1 MMWNQSKTYA
11 MNDYNE
17 LIKQLNSRKE
27 ELGLSQ
33 TELAEIMQT
42 ERVRVNELFSNRKT
56 NMTVK
61 TLLKLCNA
69 LKVKI
74 NLTETGSNKK

>member
-1 MMWNQSKTYA
+1 
-11 MNDYNE
+11 MNDYNDI
-17 LIKQLNSRKE
+17 IKQLNNRKE
-27 ELGLSQ
+27 ELGLTQ
-33 TELAEIMQT
+33 AQIAEHMQT
-42 ERVRVNELFSNRKT
+42 ERVRVNELFSERKT

-74 NLTETGSNKK
+74 NLTETGSKKK

>member
-1 MMWNQSKTYA
+1 MK
-11 MNDYNE
+11 DYVD
-17 LIKQLNSRKE
+17 LIQQLKERKD
-27 ELGLSQ
+27 ELGLTQ
-33 TELAEIMQT
+33 AEIAELMQT
-42 ERVRVNELFSNRKT
+42 ERIRVNELFSDRKT

-74 NLTETGSNKK
+74 NLTETGSKKK

>member
-1 MMWNQSKTYA
+1 
-11 MNDYNE
+11 MNVMKDYVD
-17 LIKQLNSRKE
+17 LIQQLKERKD
-27 ELGLSQ
+27 ELGLTQ
-33 TELAEIMQT
+33 AEIAELMQT
-42 ERVRVNELFSNRKT
+42 ERIRVNELFSDRKT

-74 NLTETGSNKK
+74 NLTETGSKKK

>member
-1 MMWNQSKTYA
+1 MKEYSI
-11 MNDYNE
+11 
-17 LIKQLNSRKE
+17 LIQQLKIRKD
-27 ELGLSQ
+27 ELGLTQ
-33 TELAEIMQT
+33 AQIAEHMQT
-42 ERVRVNELFSNRKT
+42 ERVRVNELFSKRKT

-74 NLTETGSNKK
+74 NLT